1 MTGVARVPANWRYCA
16 ADRSPPGYMCGTWIA
31 LQDISADSG
40 ESVYYPGSHRAPRV
54 YLHNLD
60 VGKTL
65 VAEDYVPFEAKVLP
79 NVARDR
85 RALPARGVS
94 TQKGDDGDLAWESV
108 AWRLRAEGRD
118 SGATSVVIDS
128 YAEGSLAFAD
138 AGGITYSE
146 HFTLTHSA
154 SRAAS

>member
-1 MTGVARVPANWRYCA
+1 
-16 ADRSPPGYMCGTWIA
+16 MCGTWIA

-79 NVARDR
+79 MWREIGAHYRREVYRPKKGTTAIWHGNLLHGGSVRRDETLER
-85 RALPARGVS
+85 RPSSSTAMPKGRWHLP
-94 TQKGDDGDLAWESV
+94 T
-108 AWRLRAEGRD
+108 
-118 SGATSVVIDS
+118 
-128 YAEGSLAFAD
+128 
-138 AGGITYSE
+138 
-146 HFTLTHSA
+146 
-154 SRAAS
+154 RAASLIRSISR